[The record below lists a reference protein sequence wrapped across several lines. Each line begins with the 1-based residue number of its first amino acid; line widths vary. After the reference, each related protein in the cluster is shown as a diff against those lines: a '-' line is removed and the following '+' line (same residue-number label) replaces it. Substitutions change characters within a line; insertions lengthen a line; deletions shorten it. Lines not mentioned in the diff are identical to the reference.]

1 MAGGFGRIHIGVRDM
16 DSVLKELKAIREETE
31 SGLTQLIEEL
41 ESRNHK
47 TFEKLRDLSAGDK
60 ENGDGDISRQLHV
73 LMEEMQENN
82 REMVE
87 AIRKTISLN
96 NARSAELARQ
106 LTVLPL
112 ERMDIVLDR
121 FEARLEGL
129 EAEVN
134 RLKD

>member
-1 MAGGFGRIHIGVRDM
+1 M
-16 DSVLKELKAIREETE
+16 DSVLKELKEIREETE
-31 SGLTQLIEEL
+31 ESLTVIIEKLESASGKISSEL
-41 ESRNHK
+41 EGLHQDRDKAAANLDAA
-47 TFEKLRDLSAGDK
+47 TFINLLGYLHDS
-60 ENGDGDISRQLHV
+60 NRQ
-73 LMEEMQENN
+73 MQQ
-82 REMVE
+82 

-134 RLKD
+134 RLKK